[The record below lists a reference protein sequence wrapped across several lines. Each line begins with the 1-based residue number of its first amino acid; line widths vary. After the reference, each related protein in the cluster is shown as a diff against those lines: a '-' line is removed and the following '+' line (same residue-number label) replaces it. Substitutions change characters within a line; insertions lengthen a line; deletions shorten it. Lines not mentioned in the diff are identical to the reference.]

1 MSEQRK
7 IRVTAFQTTH
17 YDRTFDTIED
27 AAAFLGIPAT
37 DITPGWTDPFGGCV
51 EYAIADESAFWQD
64 EVPYPD
70 ETFNTEDEGEIGRSW
85 SINSIP
91 ATEDG
96 TE

>member
-37 DITPGWTDPFGGCV
+37 DITPGWTDPLRQI
-51 EYAIADESAFWQD
+51 EYNISDESEFWF
-64 EVPYPD
+64 EMPYPD
-70 ETFNTEDEGEIGRSW
+70 EIFKDLDDEGEVDREW
-85 SINSIP
+85 SIVSTIP
-91 ATEDG
+91 ATEDD